1 MMKNILLTLIV
12 FGIVGCAELNSSK
25 DSVINLSCSFSETT
39 YLDRK
44 TLQTFKTQRNSSKS
58 FRFAMEINK
67 TKRTIKTSFMGDFQR
82 LNETE
87 LEYSAHTY
95 KFLNSDEA
103 THRLTIDRMS
113 LKWMFHTF
121 DSNILNLAPANG
133 EPEKQASFMNGQCYR
148 ANKI

>member
-39 YLDRK
+39 YLDK
-44 TLQTFKTQRNSSKS
+44 ETLQHFKTERNSQKS